1 MNALP
6 IQIELL
12 QPLLLAATA
21 AGEENSSISL
31 DYIPG
36 AVLRGALIERYRQR
50 YSVSNLMTD
59 PVAQRLFFS
68 GEVIYLHS
76 YIANHGRQRSLPTP
90 LSWAKDKDQEDDIE
104 FSDLVIADS
113 LNSPKTMAEAR
124 PFCWVTLPDEDEA
137 DEVVQVTFDK
147 PKRQVQL
154 HNSSQ
159 QRFVKQESDSTLFRY
174 DALAPEQRFATAI
187 LCEDYALL
195 EQTVRPLLEPT
206 DLLFGRSRSAGYGR
220 VRILVG
226 AINRVWCE
234 YDPMPEPETQEIIL
248 TLLSDAILRH
258 PEHGGYITDL
268 PVALGLNA
276 KEYIA
281 FVKSDVTGGFNR
293 TWGMTLPQTPVLKA
307 GSVWAF
313 NHNADLY
320 NRLQSFVKTGIGER
334 CIEGFGRI
342 AINWHTRSSLQEI
355 HVEHSIPLRRT
366 IELVGES
373 QGLADRM
380 VQRLYRQQLDNKLL
394 ELATGALEIQGEVPE
409 SAQLSRLRVIVR
421 QAQQAEN
428 PQLVTDFLRSLRD
441 NAKTQFRR
449 ARLDGKP
456 FLRWLEEGWKED
468 GLWKNN
474 FFISQSNLPR
484 LGTVVAQ
491 EDAALRLEYMA
502 RLVDSVCKRAIQKRQ
517 EEERV

>member
-1 MNALP
+1 MKALP

-12 QPLLLAATA
+12 QPLLLATTA

-50 YSVSNLMTD
+50 HPDAALMTD

-76 YIANHGRQRSLPTP
+76 YLATLAGQRSLPTP
-90 LSWAKDKDQEDDIE
+90 LSWAKDKEQEKGDPL
-104 FSDLVIADS
+104 FYDLIIDDS
-113 LNSPKTMAEAR
+113 LDSPQTMED
-124 PFCWVTLPDEDEA
+124 PYCWVALPDEGED
-137 DEVVQVTFDK
+137 DDSVQVIFAK
-147 PKRQVQL
+147 PERQVQL

-187 LCEDYALL
+187 LCEDAALL
-195 EQTVRPLLEPT
+195 EQAVRPLLEPT

-220 VRILVG
+220 VRVKVG
-226 AINRVWCE
+226 AINQNWSE
-234 YDPMPEPETQEIIL
+234 YAPMPQPETQQIIL
-248 TLLSDAILRH
+248 ALLSDTILRH
-258 PEHGGYITDL
+258 PDHGGYITDL

-276 KEYIA
+276 KADSA

-313 NHNADLY
+313 NHDGNLY
-320 NRLQSFVKTGIGER
+320 DRLQGFVKTGIGER

-342 AINWHTRSSLQEI
+342 AINWHTRSILQKGR
-355 HVEHSIPLRRT
+355 VDRVTPLRRT
-366 IELVGES
+366 IELTGES
-373 QGLADRM
+373 QGLAERM
-380 VQRLYRQQLDNKLL
+380 VLRLYRQQLDNRLL

-428 PQLVTDFLRSLRD
+428 PKLVTEFLRSLRD

-468 GLWKNN
+468 GLWKNYL
-474 FFISQSNLPR
+474 FISQSNLPR

-491 EDAALRLEYMA
+491 EDAALRIEYMA
-502 RLVDSVCKRAIQKRQ
+502 RLVDSVCKRAIQQRQ